1 MDSKRKKVYKL
12 GSLRLAES
20 LNFLH
25 IPSNPDLFHHLL
37 RAFHKIS
44 QSVQTSASL
53 QLQPSLEPATS
64 SVMRRV
70 MGYLCWCEAFTCTS
84 FTRVLRTPDKQWD
97 QRVQV
102 PATHRVL
109 FGHKKLMQQ
118 KCLERTENYVTQYT
132 DVFPVEG
139 NTFNYYIIIQVECL
153 PYLFS

>member
-1 MDSKRKKVYKL
+1 MDSKRKKVYKS
-12 GSLRLAES
+12 GSLWLAES

-25 IPSNPDLFHHLL
+25 ISSNPGLFHHLL
-37 RAFHKIS
+37 RVFHKIS

-70 MGYLCWCEAFTCTS
+70 MGYLCWCEAFTCSS
-84 FTRVLRTPDKQWD
+84 FTRVLRTPDEQQD
-97 QRVQV
+97 QCVQV

-109 FGHKKLMQQ
+109 FVHKKLMQR
-118 KCLERTENYVTQYT
+118 KCLEQSENYVIQYT
-132 DVFPVEG
+132 DIFPVEG

-153 PYLFS
+153 SYLFS